1 MKQSTEHV
9 NPTTAMTTAAN
20 HTSNALLDRRPE
32 ARTFSVQD
40 LLEVV
45 ASGRLRIPSFQR
57 GLKWDRMDARLLLES
72 LFRGYPVGTLLLWE
86 AAAPA
91 GEVRFGSLTLPAP
104 QMPNALWVVDGQQ
117 RIVSLARTLLAADP
131 DSDDFALYVD
141 LDAADFVAP
150 PAIGKRRADPS
161 RWLPMTVVLD
171 AEKLMQ
177 WLLDHA
183 AAPGSRQRRDTAIQ
197 LGRRLRE
204 YEIPAYIVRSDDQAI
219 LRDIFN
225 RINSA
230 GKSLDG
236 SDVFDALNGSRLQ
249 SRPATITQI
258 SSELEK
264 LDFGRI
270 EERILHRLLRVLLG
284 LPVVESARSD
294 PPRLTDTE
302 AEQAYRLTAATASQ
316 IIQFLKSDAGIPH
329 YDLLPYKQAFV
340 TLGRFFQLHPQ
351 PSPRSRELLARW
363 IWRGALN
370 GAHQGDTVSTRKVL
384 ARILPESEERSVNG
398 MLDMVSGKPSAIPDV
413 ADRFNFRFA
422 ASKLLALALFSLE
435 PRDLITGD
443 RLAAGQLMSQ
453 VQSGHD
459 SSPLVQIFPVR
470 AGKAEEALQS
480 AANRLIQ
487 PPHQRGVRRL
497 LVGIDDSR
505 LLLSHGISAAVRRA
519 LDDGD
524 SAAFLKLRAEWM
536 RPLVELFFARHARWD
551 EPDRPRIASLIV
563 DDEEG

>member
-91 GEVRFGSLTLPAP
+91 GEVRFGSLALPAP

-230 GKSLDG
+230 GKSLDD

-294 PPRLTDTE
+294 PPRLTDKE

-398 MLDMVSGKPSAIPDV
+398 MLEMVSGKPSAIPDV

-435 PRDLITGD
+435 PRDLVTGD

-453 VQSGHD
+453 VHSGHD

>member
-1 MKQSTEHV
+1 
-9 NPTTAMTTAAN
+9 MTTAAR
-20 HTSNALLDRRPE
+20 HTTAALLDRRPE

-57 GLKWDRMDARLLLES
+57 GLKWNRMDARLLLES

-161 RWLPMTVVLD
+161 RWLPMSVVLD

-230 GKSLDG
+230 GRSLDD
-236 SDVFDALNGSRLQ
+236 SDVFDALNGSRFQ
-249 SRPATITQI
+249 SRPATIPQI

-302 AEQAYRLTAATASQ
+302 AEAGVPADGGHRKPDYPVPQERCRHSALRPAALQAGVRDPGPVLPAPSSTVAAIARTA
-316 IIQFLKSDAGIPH
+316 G
-329 YDLLPYKQAFV
+329 
-340 TLGRFFQLHPQ
+340 TLD
-351 PSPRSRELLARW
+351 LAR
-363 IWRGALN
+363 
-370 GAHQGDTVSTRKVL
+370 
-384 ARILPESEERSVNG
+384 
-398 MLDMVSGKPSAIPDV
+398 
-413 ADRFNFRFA
+413 
-422 ASKLLALALFSLE
+422 
-435 PRDLITGD
+435 
-443 RLAAGQLMSQ
+443 
-453 VQSGHD
+453 
-459 SSPLVQIFPVR
+459 
-470 AGKAEEALQS
+470 
-480 AANRLIQ
+480 
-487 PPHQRGVRRL
+487 
-497 LVGIDDSR
+497 
-505 LLLSHGISAAVRRA
+505 
-519 LDDGD
+519 
-524 SAAFLKLRAEWM
+524 RAEW
-536 RPLVELFFARHARWD
+536 RSPGRHGFDAQG
-551 EPDRPRIASLIV
+551 PGAHSP
-563 DDEEG
+563 GK

>member
-1 MKQSTEHV
+1 VKQSTEHV

-91 GEVRFGSLTLPAP
+91 GEVRFGSLALPAP

-150 PAIGKRRADPS
+150 PAIGERRADPS

-230 GKSLDG
+230 GKSLDD

-294 PPRLTDTE
+294 PPRLTDKE

-370 GAHQGDTVSTRKVL
+370 GAHQGDTVSTRKAL

-398 MLDMVSGKPSAIPDV
+398 MLEMVSGKPSAIPDV

-435 PRDLITGD
+435 PRDLVTGD

-453 VQSGHD
+453 VHSGHD

-480 AANRLIQ
+480 AANRLIH

-551 EPDRPRIASLIV
+551 ESDRPRIASLIV

>member
-1 MKQSTEHV
+1 VKQSTEHV

-183 AAPGSRQRRDTAIQ
+183 AALGSRQRRDTAIQ

-230 GKSLDG
+230 GRSLDD

-294 PPRLTDTE
+294 PPRLTDKE

-398 MLDMVSGKPSAIPDV
+398 MLEMVSGKPSAIPDV

-435 PRDLITGD
+435 PRDLVTGD
-443 RLAAGQLMSQ
+443 RLAAGRLMSQ
-453 VQSGHD
+453 VHSGHD

-480 AANRLIQ
+480 AANRLIH
-487 PPHQRGVRRL
+487 PPHQRGVRRV

>member
-1 MKQSTEHV
+1 
-9 NPTTAMTTAAN
+9 MTTAAN

-57 GLKWDRMDARLLLES
+57 CLKWDRMDARLLLES

-91 GEVRFGSLTLPAP
+91 GEVRFGSLALPAP

-230 GKSLDG
+230 GKSLDD

-270 EERILHRLLRVLLG
+270 EERLLHRLLRVLLG

-294 PPRLTDTE
+294 PPRLTDKE

-398 MLDMVSGKPSAIPDV
+398 MLEMVSGKPSAIPDV

-435 PRDLITGD
+435 PRDLVTGD

-453 VQSGHD
+453 VHSGHD
-459 SSPLVQIFPVR
+459 SSPLLQIFPVR

-536 RPLVELFFARHARWD
+536 RPRVELFFARHARWD

>member
-1 MKQSTEHV
+1 MFGRLFHKPLVSWR
-9 NPTTAMTTAAN
+9 
-20 HTSNALLDRRPE
+20 SR
-32 ARTFSVQD
+32 D

-131 DSDDFALYVD
+131 DSDDFALYGVD

-150 PAIGKRRADPS
+150 PAIAKRRADPS
-161 RWLPMTVVLD
+161 RWLPMTSFLD

-230 GKSLDG
+230 GKSLDD

-270 EERILHRLLRVLLG
+270 EERLLHRLLRVLLG

-294 PPRLTDTE
+294 PPRLTDKE

-316 IIQFLKSDAGIPH
+316 IIQFLKSDAGIPLTT
-329 YDLLPYKQAFV
+329 LLPYKQAFV

-384 ARILPESEERSVNG
+384 ARILLPESEERSVNG
-398 MLDMVSGKPSAIPDV
+398 MLEMVSGKPSAIPDV

-435 PRDLITGD
+435 PRDLVTGD

-453 VQSGHD
+453 VHSGHD

-470 AGKAEEALQS
+470 AGKTEEALQS
-480 AANRLIQ
+480 AANRLIH

-505 LLLSHGISAAVRRA
+505 LLLSHGITQPFRRA

-524 SAAFLKLRAEWM
+524 SAAFLKLRAPSGCG
-536 RPLVELFFARHARWD
+536 RA
-551 EPDRPRIASLIV
+551 
-563 DDEEG
+563 

>member
-230 GKSLDG
+230 GKSLDD

-294 PPRLTDTE
+294 PPRLTDKE

-398 MLDMVSGKPSAIPDV
+398 MLEMVSGKPSAIPDV

-435 PRDLITGD
+435 PRDLVTGD
-443 RLAAGQLMSQ
+443 RLAAGRLMSQ
-453 VQSGHD
+453 VHSGHD

-480 AANRLIQ
+480 AANRLIH
-487 PPHQRGVRRL
+487 PPHQRGVRRV